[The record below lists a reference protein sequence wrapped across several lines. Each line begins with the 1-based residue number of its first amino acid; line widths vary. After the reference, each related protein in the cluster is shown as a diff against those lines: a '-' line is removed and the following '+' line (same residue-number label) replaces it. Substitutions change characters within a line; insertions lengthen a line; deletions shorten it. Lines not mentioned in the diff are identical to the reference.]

1 MSFSVRTLSTW
12 IAILGSLSSLQAVAQ
27 SNERELV
34 LSVIYDWA
42 DTLTTNDLE
51 RRKQLTIDGSMI
63 QRMRQQPDGSFTL
76 APSIVNFADMKPS
89 EVAMVERFWDEELI
103 IRDRFASFIAEYDF
117 WIDGVFSHCG
127 TDVFDMIKVDGQWKI
142 GNMKFTIITTGCP
155 DSPLGVLKAQ

>member
-76 APSIVNFADMKPS
+76 APSIVNFTVNPK
-89 EVAMVERFWDEELI
+89 V
-103 IRDRFASFIAEYDF
+103 
-117 WIDGVFSHCG
+117 VFS
-127 TDVFDMIKVDGQWKI
+127 DK
-142 GNMKFTIITTGCP
+142 
-155 DSPLGVLKAQ
+155 